1 MTIHVS
7 IFLAV
12 LWLFGV
18 FMWGMAAG
26 VFLGRLARG
35 E

>member
-1 MTIHVS
+1 MTIHVN
-7 IFLAV
+7 IFLAA
-12 LWLFGV
+12 LWLFGA

-26 VFLGRLARG
+26 VYLDRLERG

>member
-7 IFLAV
+7 IFLAA
-12 LWLFGV
+12 LWLFGA